1 MFGCKW
7 FLVNFYF
14 GTLWIS
20 FILITNYYLFFPHFR
35 INDAE
40 LTNRDTSLVHGL
52 RLYNEIQTTY
62 PQHTYSQGC
71 GPYFIQNRGRN
82 RSTYP
87 NCRALRPCSATLTPT
102 WELRTIS
109 CQYRRGSRRFYFT
122 IISHCDW
129 FAASLISVRYRSF
142 QSHVCRIFLFG
153 FVRIMHYVCHHFLS
167 G

>member
-1 MFGCKW
+1 M
-7 FLVNFYF
+7 
-14 GTLWIS
+14 
-20 FILITNYYLFFPHFR
+20 
-35 INDAE
+35 
-40 LTNRDTSLVHGL
+40 TNRDTSLLHGL
-52 RLYNEIQTTY
+52 RLNNEIQTTY

-102 WELRTIS
+102 SELRTIS

-129 FAASLISVRYRSF
+129 FAASLISVRSRIF
-142 QSHVCRIFLFG
+142 QSHVCRIFCLVSFALCIM
-153 FVRIMHYVCHHFLS
+153 FVTIFKWIGVIYLLVSH
-167 G
+167 